1 MNYHCEICDYNTNIK
16 YCYNKHLDT
25 KKHKN
30 NIIINDNLIIEK
42 NKNFICDKCNKQ
54 LKSKQ
59 NLEYHKTC
67 CRGIYSLLECCKC
80 NKKFN
85 KSITRYVHEKKC
97 IKLENNNNN
106 NNNNNK
112 SYVTNNNNYN
122 ITNIGTQNNNTINIA
137 VNNFGNEKFDYF
149 LEHPDFVQFM
159 NNCIEN
165 KVDGIC
171 NLIVKKHFDPEHPEN
186 HNIRKMNKK
195 DNFLEIYKDNNW
207 NTKNYKD
214 GLDYITI
221 PLEMTF
227 SIFMEKMIEHNQII
241 KTNVIQHFM
250 KEVGSILTWDL
261 SAGDYN
267 FSFNNNDMHSDMSDK
282 SKNMLKLKIY
292 KVFCE
297 CLYKY
302 SKIIHQK

>member
-1 MNYHCEICDYNTNIK
+1 MDYHCEICNYDTNIK
-16 YCYNKHLDT
+16 CNYNKHLNS

-30 NIIINDNLIIEK
+30 NIIINESLIIEK
-42 NKNFICDKCNKQ
+42 KKNFICDKCNKQ

-59 NLEYHKTC
+59 NLEYHILH
-67 CRGIYSLLECCKC
+67 CRGVLSLLECSKC

-97 IKLENNNNN
+97 TKQQSSIILN
-106 NNNNNK
+106 
-112 SYVTNNNNYN
+112 TNITNN
-122 ITNIGTQNNNTINIA
+122 ITNIGIQNNTNNNISII

-149 LEHPDFVQFM
+149 TKNPDFIQFM

-171 NLIVKKHFDPEHPEN
+171 NLIAKKHFDPEHPEN

-227 SIFMEKMIEHNQII
+227 SIFMEKMIEDNHNI

-261 SAGDYN
+261 SVGNYN
-267 FSFNNNDMHSDMSDK
+267 FSFNNNNMHNDMSEK

>member
-1 MNYHCEICDYNTNIK
+1 MNYNCEYCDYNTMIK
-16 YCYNKHLDT
+16 YCYKKHLET
-25 KKHKN
+25 KKHKEN
-30 NIIINDNLIIEK
+30 VIIHKNSIIEK

-59 NLEYHKTC
+59 NLEYHILH
-67 CRGIYSLLECCKC
+67 CRGVSSSLECSKC
-80 NKKFN
+80 NKIFN
-85 KSITRYVHEKKC
+85 NRTTRYIHEKKC
-97 IKLENNNNN
+97 TKAQELITYDDKNA
-106 NNNNNK
+106 K
-112 SYVTNNNNYN
+112 ITNNTNN
-122 ITNIGTQNNNTINIA
+122 ITNIGTQNNNINIV
-137 VNNFGNEKFDYF
+137 VNNFGCEKFDYF
-149 LEHPDFVQFM
+149 MENPDFIKFM

-171 NLIVKKHFDPEHPEN
+171 NLIAKKHFDPDHPEN

-195 DNFLEIYKDNNW
+195 DNFLEIYKDDNW

-227 SIFMEKMIEHNQII
+227 SIFMEKMIKDNHNIQ
-241 KTNVIQHFM
+241 TNVIQHFM

-267 FSFNNNDMHSDMSDK
+267 FSFNNTKMQNDLSDK
-282 SKNMLKLKIY
+282 SKNMLKIKIY
-292 KVFCE
+292 KAFCE
-297 CLYKY
+297 SLYNY
-302 SKIIHQK
+302 SKIIHMT